1 MRRLVSA
8 RPATPERLG
17 WGSNRVVR
25 DDANGQPATEFPP
38 RQAKAVVHNGPK
50 QVSAPTGSNSQLDTL
65 GHGSP
70 PAPSTTAPPA
80 AQPADQL
87 LPGPAAQTNGDK
99 TNAGTI
105 SSISSRPPPMPA
117 NQGLLPDPASSSSNL
132 SGALAISESGSSGTV
147 SQAVQFDAWS
157 FPYSAGASADPLELD
172 LLALGFASD
181 SVHGQ
186 DAQIDTPPPSLV
198 APASD
203 LSRPRNG
210 TTEPSI
216 GTDDD
221 DKGTTGKKKRAGP
234 GTSER
239 FKKREKRV
247 DGAKLID
254 DRDKQRAS
262 YRSRVETLKVN
273 FQEIMT
279 RTGGT
284 GILLCAHPAVLGTKA
299 SALPHYTR
307 RLTPN
312 LTKAD
317 ETADLSAL
325 PLPPSLFP
333 SSSQLR
339 AVPFSDVTTT
349 VELLFGAMV
358 CVEQEKQVRQ
368 TKREHDAMR
377 AQVKSFEA
385 ERAALRQAEED
396 RRAKEIEDAQRQAQ
410 DRHQRIDRTIA
421 MLTEMGMSLE
431 DAHARAYA
439 LEDGPGAV
447 DS

>member
-1 MRRLVSA
+1 MRRLAPV
-8 RPATPERLG
+8 RRATPERLG
-17 WGSNRVVR
+17 WGINRG
-25 DDANGQPATEFPP
+25 DADGQRATEFPP
-38 RQAKAVVHNGPK
+38 GQAEAIVQNGPK
-50 QVSAPTGSNSQLDTL
+50 QVSAPTGSDPQLDTL

-70 PAPSTTAPPA
+70 LAPSTTAPPA
-80 AQPADQL
+80 AQTADRL

-99 TNAGTI
+99 TNAG
-105 SSISSRPPPMPA
+105 SIS
-117 NQGLLPDPASSSSNL
+117 
-132 SGALAISESGSSGTV
+132 
-147 SQAVQFDAWS
+147 FDAWS
-157 FPYSAGASADPLELD
+157 FPYSAGTSADPLELD

-186 DAQIDTPPPSLV
+186 DAQIDPPPPSSV

-216 GTDDD
+216 GTDED
-221 DKGTTGKKKRAGP
+221 DKGTAGKKKRAGP

-284 GILLCAHPAVLGTKA
+284 GMLLCAHPAVLGTKA

-307 RLTPN
+307 RVTPN

-385 ERAALRQAEED
+385 ERAAARQAEAD
-396 RRAKEIEDAQRQAQ
+396 RLAKEIKDAQQQAQ